1 MVEKLQLIHEGKAK
15 KVFSTTNPHQL
26 LLEFKDDATAFD
38 GQKKGRIREK
48 GALNLA
54 ISALLFEYLEK
65 ENIPTHFIKKISST
79 EMLVKAV
86 KIIPVEFVVRNWTA
100 GSLARRMGIEEGIKL
115 KKTILEF
122 YYKNDELKDPM
133 INEYH
138 IEAFNLAEKKHI
150 EKVKEYSLAVNDA
163 LLRLFES
170 IGIILADFKLEFGV
184 DNNGEVIL
192 ADEISPDSCRL
203 WDAETMEK
211 LDKDRFRRDLG
222 RIEEAY
228 REVLK
233 RLEARR

>member
-1 MVEKLQLIHEGKAK
+1 MVQKLQLLHEGKAK
-15 KVFSTTNPHQL
+15 KVYSTNNPHEL

-54 ISALLFEYLEK
+54 ISVLLFEYLEK
-65 ENIPTHFIKKISST
+65 ENIPTHFIKKISTT

-100 GSLARRMGIEEGIKL
+100 GSLAKRMGIEEGIKL
-115 KKTILEF
+115 KKPILEL
-122 YYKNDELKDPM
+122 YYKNDELRDPM

-138 IEAFNLAEKKHI
+138 IEAFELAERQHI
-150 EKVKEYSLAVNDA
+150 EKAKEYSFAVNDA
-163 LLRLFES
+163 LIRLFES
-170 IGIILADFKLEFGV
+170 VGIILADFKLEFGI
-184 DNNGEVIL
+184 DSKDEVVL

-203 WDAETMEK
+203 WDAKTMEK

-233 RLEARR
+233 RLETRR

>member
-1 MVEKLQLIHEGKAK
+1 LVQKLQLLHEGKAK
-15 KVFSTTNPHQL
+15 KVYSTNNPHEL

-54 ISALLFEYLEK
+54 ISVLLFEYLEK
-65 ENIPTHFIKKISST
+65 ENIPTHFIKKISTT

-100 GSLARRMGIEEGIKL
+100 GSLAKRMGIEEGIKL
-115 KKTILEF
+115 KKPILEL
-122 YYKNDELKDPM
+122 YYKNDELRDPM

-138 IEAFNLAEKKHI
+138 IEAFELAERQHI
-150 EKVKEYSLAVNDA
+150 EKAKEYSFAVNDA
-163 LLRLFES
+163 LIRLFES
-170 IGIILADFKLEFGV
+170 VGIILADFKLEFGI
-184 DNNGEVIL
+184 DSKDEVVL

-203 WDAETMEK
+203 WDAKTMEK

-233 RLEARR
+233 RLETRR

>member
-1 MVEKLQLIHEGKAK
+1 MVQKLQLLHEGKAK
-15 KVFSTTNPHQL
+15 KVYSTNNPHEL

-54 ISALLFEYLEK
+54 ISVLLFEYLEK
-65 ENIPTHFIKKISST
+65 ENIPTHFIKKISTT

-100 GSLARRMGIEEGIKL
+100 GSLAKRMGIEEGIKL
-115 KKTILEF
+115 KKPILEL
-122 YYKNDELKDPM
+122 YYKNDELRDPM

-138 IEAFNLAEKKHI
+138 IEAFELAERQHI
-150 EKVKEYSLAVNDA
+150 EKAKEYSFAVNDA
-163 LLRLFES
+163 LIRLFENV
-170 IGIILADFKLEFGV
+170 GIILADFKLEFGI
-184 DNNGEVIL
+184 DSKDEVVL
-192 ADEISPDSCRL
+192 ADEISPDNCRL
-203 WDAETMEK
+203 WDAKTMEK

-228 REVLK
+228 REVLE
-233 RLEARR
+233 RLETRR